1 MFRTAISAYT
11 LCYHQFPAGRQDS
24 TVLLAHAS
32 SFSVPVLLSAFLC
45 LFPLGPWREDIE
57 GMRGGLWLL
66 WKAAL
71 HGLDLGLGPETA
83 SLLLGCQ
90 GRGLLLPLPKHTG
103 SSFLP
108 GPSQGKHSF

>member
-57 GMRGGLWLL
+57 GMRGG
-66 WKAAL
+66 
-71 HGLDLGLGPETA
+71 
-83 SLLLGCQ
+83 
-90 GRGLLLPLPKHTG
+90 PLVTMESNPAWAG
-103 SSFLP
+103 FGVGARNSQPSP
-108 GPSQGKHSF
+108 GVPR